1 MRQTIALF
9 LNNSENHVAI
19 LLEREVKKLFFSYL
33 SCFKISLYNWANI
46 MAYLNHICLTFPQ
59 DKCDNRF
66 VSHLGHLM
74 GGQI

>member
-9 LNNSENHVAI
+9 LNNSENHIAI
-19 LLEREVKKLFFSYL
+19 FDWNEKSKSYFSRICLVLRYL
-33 SCFKISLYNWANI
+33 CTRANI
-46 MAYLNHICLTFPQ
+46 MAYLNHICLTYPQ

>member
-33 SCFKISLYNWANI
+33 SCFKYLCTRANI
-46 MAYLNHICLTFPQ
+46 MAYLNHICLIFLR

-66 VSHLGHLM
+66 VSHLGHLV